1 MYLLFHILTSF
12 YHGVVVSQLLAT
24 VAPAKK
30 FVVLVCYICNA
41 NISLFDVN
49 SELVAKKKSCVL
61 CMHLQH
67 CPALKLLRVICLVC
81 ARSHCEE
88 RHKAGMQARKT
99 VTKRTKDHGR
109 GWLS

>member
-12 YHGVVVSQLLAT
+12 HHGVVVSQLLAT

-49 SELVAKKKSCVL
+49 SELVAGDLTFTSAKKKVVC
-61 CMHLQH
+61 CA
-67 CPALKLLRVICLVC
+67 CICNTALP
-81 ARSHCEE
+81 
-88 RHKAGMQARKT
+88 
-99 VTKRTKDHGR
+99 
-109 GWLS
+109 